1 MASPGRFSGTLKTR
15 ALTTESVSL
24 AKDALQRQG
33 QKPVCLFDLHILD
46 PVEPPYPYQTSLD
59 AMGT

>member
-1 MASPGRFSGTLKTR
+1 MASPGRFSGTLRTR
-15 ALTTESVSL
+15 VFTTESVCL